1 MKKSLTNR
9 LHWMFEGMSI
19 DDHLTILKEIVT
31 DLEMLKVKYDE
42 EDLTLI
48 LLRSLSS
55 SSLTFRDTIYYSRD
69 TLTIDEV

>member
-42 EDLTLI
+42 EDLT
-48 LLRSLSS
+48 
-55 SSLTFRDTIYYSRD
+55 
-69 TLTIDEV
+69 

>member
-9 LHWMFEGMSI
+9 LHWKFEGMSI

-42 EDLTLI
+42 EDLT
-48 LLRSLSS
+48 
-55 SSLTFRDTIYYSRD
+55 
-69 TLTIDEV
+69 